1 MNAGRPVRVTAKLR
15 SELQAARSAR
25 SARRK
30 AEAAAA
36 APVAQP
42 ADGTTEKKTET
53 PRTRNRDWGFFGTCV
68 SNGHQDAEAAWDEA
82 MATLT
87 DPKGRFALNAEDA
100 RDLLDATWGRHLAD
114 DLLGIAG
121 KQNIAK
127 ALNDLAADSRWMRAT
142 RGFVTRHINADAEM
156 AAPLTREQ
164 EIAGI
169 ALQILKIETLETQN
183 SDDLDFHDLAT
194 WTIAEALNAAYQAG
208 KQSAG
213 R

>member
-1 MNAGRPVRVTAKLR
+1 MNAGRPVRVTSKLR

-30 AEAAAA
+30 AEAAAT

-42 ADGTTEKKTET
+42 TDRTTEKKTET
-53 PRTRNRDWGFFGTCV
+53 PQTQNREWGFFGTCV
-68 SNGHQDAEAAWDEA
+68 SNGHADAEAAWDEA

-114 DLLGIAG
+114 DCTGLPIAEA
-121 KQNIAK
+121 I
-127 ALNDLAADSRWMRAT
+127 NDLTDDSRWMRAA
-142 RGFVTRHINADAEM
+142 RAFVTDHINPNARF

-164 EIAGI
+164 VLAEIARKT
-169 ALQILKIETLETQN
+169 LKMKTLETQN
-183 SDDLDFHDLAT
+183 SDALDFHDLAT
-194 WTIAEALNAAYQAG
+194 WKIAEALTAAYE
-208 KQSAG
+208 AG
-213 R
+213 RRAGR

>member
-30 AEAAAA
+30 AEATAATTAPA
-36 APVAQP
+36 AETK
-42 ADGTTEKKTET
+42 TTETKTET

-87 DPKGRFALNAEDA
+87 NPHGRFALDPEDA
-100 RDLLDATWGRHLAD
+100 KNLLDATWGRHLAD
-114 DLLGIAG
+114 DIIGLPIGPAI
-121 KQNIAK
+121 
-127 ALNDLAADSRWMRAT
+127 NDLAADSRWMRAT
-142 RGFVTRHINADAEM
+142 RGFVTRHINANAQF
-156 AAPLTREQ
+156 AAPLSREQ
-164 EIAGI
+164 EIAEI
-169 ALQILKIETLETQN
+169 ARQILKIETLESLN
-183 SDDLDFHDLAT
+183 SDDQDFHNLAT

>member
-30 AEAAAA
+30 AEATAATTAPA
-36 APVAQP
+36 AETK
-42 ADGTTEKKTET
+42 TTEKKTET

-68 SNGHQDAEAAWDEA
+68 SNGHADAEAAWDEA
-82 MATLT
+82 METLT

-114 DLLGIAG
+114 DLTGLPIAEA
-121 KQNIAK
+121 I
-127 ALNDLAADSRWMRAT
+127 NDLADDSRWMRAT
-142 RGFVTRHINADAEM
+142 RGFVTRHINANARF
-156 AAPLTREQ
+156 AAPLMREQ
-164 EIAGI
+164 VLAEIARKT
-169 ALQILKIETLETQN
+169 LKIDTLETLN
-183 SDDLDFHDLAT
+183 SDDHDFHDLAT
-194 WTIAEALNAAYQAG
+194 WKIAEALDAAYEAG
-208 KQSAG
+208 KQSTG